1 VLEPVLVKAN
11 EKKSRFPPFRSG
23 KTEYFRDFDEFYI
36 ATECLSMNI
45 FNTSIAVSTTKGLE
59 ILNLDRKIPTS
70 IPYELEKQA
79 HLQNLRDVITRQT
92 PLGMFRISEVEFLL
106 AYQSV
111 AVYVDKQG
119 DVSRTKIMEYVGK
132 ATQAAVYG
140 AYVLLF
146 DEHFVEVR
154 NATNGRLRQII
165 AGRDVRCLDD
175 GSNGGSAGKRTIK
188 LAMMHPEMEKSQI
201 VVELLLNEGMRE

>member
-36 ATECLSMNI
+36 ATECITMNI
-45 FNTSIAVSTTKGLE
+45 FNTSIAVSTTKGVE
-59 ILNLDRKIPTS
+59 ILNLDRKLPSS
-70 IPYELEKQA
+70 IPCDIDKP
-79 HLQNLRDVITRQT
+79 HLQNLKDVITRQT

-132 ATQAAVYG
+132 ASQAAVYG
-140 AYVLLF
+140 PYVLLF

-165 AGRDVRCLDD
+165 AGKDVRCLDD
-175 GSNGGSAGKRTIK
+175 ASSGGSAGNRTIK